1 MLVLAVQESQR
12 VDRQLKGRAG
22 RQGDPGETYTLVRV
36 DDPIT
41 ESAGMGA
48 GLALVKPFF
57 EGDLLSLSLPLS
69 LPLSPAILSG
79 SHVPRTQITK
89 DWWVLLQCL
98 SQERIVA
105 SLAGGGSRRC

>member
-36 DDPIT
+36 DDPIA
-41 ESAGMGA
+41 ESVGMGA

-57 EGDLLSLSLPLS
+57 EGDSLSCSCLPFCLGVMYHVLS
-69 LPLSPAILSG
+69 KADCYKQVGPAAML
-79 SHVPRTQITK
+79 T
-89 DWWVLLQCL
+89 LQGHC
-98 SQERIVA
+98 
-105 SLAGGGSRRC
+105 G

>member
-36 DDPIT
+36 DDPIA
-41 ESAGMGA
+41 ESSGMGP

-57 EGDLLSLSLPLS
+57 EGDSLSLLS
-69 LPLSPAILSG
+69 AILAG
-79 SHVPRTQITK
+79 SHVPRPEQ
-89 DWWVLLQCL
+89 
-98 SQERIVA
+98 
-105 SLAGGGSRRC
+105 SRFL

>member
-36 DDPIT
+36 DDPIA
-41 ESAGMGA
+41 ESVGMGA

-57 EGDLLSLSLPLS
+57 EGDSLSLSLLS
-69 LPLSPAILSG
+69 AILFG
-79 SHVPRTQITK
+79 SHVPRPEQSR
-89 DWWVLLQCL
+89 LL
-98 SQERIVA
+98 
-105 SLAGGGSRRC
+105 